1 MARLGFSMLVI
12 MQNEWPKAAADIHRF
27 RALAEGMG
35 HTPRPPM
42 ILTNISCA
50 ESRAEAHDRAMTYL
64 GRKWDSIDAHYHF
77 SDGHLNAVKGY
88 EAYDKIGQTY
98 AKMKDDSRRQ
108 KATEFYVGIQIV
120 GTPDD
125 CAQQIEQLH
134 ALTGLDHLIAE
145 FSFGGLPHEDAEVN
159 MRLFAD
165 RVLPV
170 LQHDA
175 KFAHPPSALATVADA
190 PRDSMFAPA

>member
-1 MARLGFSMLVI
+1 MLVI

-27 RALAEGMG
+27 RALSEGMG

-42 ILTNISCA
+42 ILTNVSCA
-50 ESRAEAHDRAMTYL
+50 ESRAEAHERAMIYL
-64 GRKWDSIDAHYHF
+64 GRKCDSIDAHYKF

-125 CAQQIEQLH
+125 CVQKIEALH
-134 ALTGLDHLIAE
+134 GLTGLDHLIAE
-145 FSFGGLPHEDAEVN
+145 FSFGGLPHEESELN
-159 MRLFAD
+159 LRLFAD

-175 KFAHPPSALATVADA
+175 KFARPPAIFTAIPEQS
-190 PRDSMFAPA
+190 REGIFAPA